1 MHLITKINYIIMF
14 ALIVNIVA
22 EKLGYIDTKNS
33 NYIWII
39 GLSIQIILL
48 TIFVVLISMRKRQL
62 KRTVKIPRYQF
73 EDRYIKGDTHIL
85 PKNISTTN
93 PGKSSI
99 FKIYFEIKDFKKDEP
114 PDFCIYAMGKVPM
127 EITDMKKHLADI
139 NIGIED
145 NLFIFNADIIV
156 RPNQEINFMFKKDT
170 NLKTFFVGEVYIP

>member
-1 MHLITKINYIIMF
+1 MYLITKISIIITF
-14 ALIVNIVA
+14 VLITNIIA
-22 EKLGYIDTKNS
+22 ESLGYIDTKIS
-33 NYIWII
+33 NYLVII
-39 GLSIQIILL
+39 GLAIQTILL
-48 TIFVVLISMRKRQL
+48 AIFSIIITMRKRQL

-73 EDRYIKGDTHIL
+73 ADKYIKGDTHIL

-114 PDFCIYAMGKVPM
+114 PDFCIYAMGKIPM

>member
-1 MHLITKINYIIMF
+1 MYLITKVSI
-14 ALIVNIVA
+14 LITLVLTMNLVA
-22 EKLGYIDTKNS
+22 ESLGFVEKKYS
-33 NYIWII
+33 NYILII
-39 GLSIQIILL
+39 GLAIQTILL
-48 TIFVVLISMRKRQL
+48 AIFSIIIASRKRQL
-62 KRTVKIPRYQF
+62 KRTVKIPRYRF
-73 EDRYIKGDTHIL
+73 EDRYIKGDTNIL

-114 PDFCIYAMGKVPM
+114 PDFCIFSMGKEPM

-156 RPNQEINFMFKKDT
+156 RPNQEINFAFKKDT
-170 NLKTFFVGEVYIP
+170 NIKTFFVGEVYIP